1 VARYIAGR
9 LVETVVALLIMSFLI
24 YGLIGLMPGDPIDIM
39 VQADPNLTTADA
51 ARLKALYGLDKPLM
65 ERYVNWLEAALQ
77 GDFGYS
83 RVHNAPVLEVLLPR
97 LGNSL
102 LLMGLSFIFA
112 LLIALPIGVYSA
124 IRPYGARDYAINFVA
139 LAGISIPV
147 FWFALML
154 IYLFAVE
161 WSLLPASGMRSIGTA
176 DTGMEG
182 LLDRAKYL
190 VLPVLALSAASVG
203 GFTRFVRASTM
214 ETMRH
219 DYIRTA
225 RAKGLSERRVV
236 LKHGLRNAMIPVV
249 TIIALSFGSLFSGA
263 LITETMFSYLGMG
276 KLIYDSIL
284 GNDYNL
290 ALVGLL
296 FATLLTLIANL
307 AADICYAW
315 LDPRISYGGESGS

>member
-1 VARYIAGR
+1 MKRYVAGR
-9 LVETVVALLIMSFLI
+9 LVETMIVLAVMSYLI

-51 ARLKALYGLDKPLM
+51 ARLKALYGLDKPLH
-65 ERYVNWLEAALQ
+65 ERYVNWLTAALE

-83 RVHNAPVLEVLLPR
+83 RVHNAPVLDIIIPR
-97 LGNSL
+97 LSNTL
-102 LLMGLSFIFA
+102 ILMGLSFVVS
-112 LLIALPIGVYSA
+112 LLIALPIGIYSA
-124 IRPYGARDYAINFVA
+124 LRPYGARDYAVNFMA

-161 WSLLPASGMRSIGTA
+161 WRLLPAGGVQTIGVDSLA
-176 DTGMEG
+176 
-182 LLDRAKYL
+182 DRAKYL
-190 VLPVLALSAASVG
+190 VLPVLTLSAASAG

-214 ETMRH
+214 ETMRQ

-225 RAKGLSERRVV
+225 RAKGLPEGRVV
-236 LKHGLRNAMIPVV
+236 FKHALRNALIPVV
-249 TIIALSFGSLFSGA
+249 TIVALSFGGLFSGA

-284 GNDYNL
+284 GNDFNL
-290 ALVGLL
+290 ALIGLL
-296 FATLLTLIANL
+296 FATLVTLLANL
-307 AADICYAW
+307 AADLCYAW
-315 LDPRISYGGESGS
+315 LDPRISYQREAAP